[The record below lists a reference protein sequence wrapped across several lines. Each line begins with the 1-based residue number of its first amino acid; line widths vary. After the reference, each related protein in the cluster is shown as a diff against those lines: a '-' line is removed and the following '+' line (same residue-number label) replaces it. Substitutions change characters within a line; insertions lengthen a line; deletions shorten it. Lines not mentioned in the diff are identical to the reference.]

1 MMKVAITGATGFI
14 GQNLCRHLNKRGHD
28 VVAIVRSA
36 ARDLEADGIG
46 IHIGD
51 VTDAASIAPGF
62 QGVDVVIHLAAFFNR
77 PGATPDEYRAVNVEG
92 ARNVAA
98 AAHGCGARRLIHCS
112 TVGVAL
118 GGPAPH
124 SESSPYAPP
133 AWDPYESTKAEG
145 ERAILDFSKET
156 GFSVVV
162 VRPAQVYGP
171 GDVSKAKFYK
181 LVKKGIL
188 VRPGS
193 TLKHLIYI
201 DDLCHAFELCLD
213 TPAAQPEIFI
223 IAGRAPTPLSEL
235 VGIAA
240 RELGVPKPRILLP
253 AGPVVWLCTAIETFA
268 RLVGVKPPVT
278 RRSID
283 FFVRSV
289 EFDVS
294 KARDKLGFESSVDVE
309 TGVARTIAWY
319 RKEGIV

>member
-1 MMKVAITGATGFI
+1 MRIAITGASGFI
-14 GQNLCRHLNKRGHD
+14 GQNLCRHLHSRGHE
-28 VVAIVRSA
+28 VVALIRSPA
-36 ARDLEADGIG
+36 PDLEADGIG
-46 IHIGD
+46 AQIGD
-51 VTDAASIAPGF
+51 VTDAASMVPGF
-62 QGVDVVIHLAAFFNR
+62 QGADAVIHLAAFFNR

-92 ARNVAA
+92 ARNVATA
-98 AAHGCGARRLIHCS
+98 ARNCGARRLIHCS

-145 ERAILDFSKET
+145 ERAVLDFSKQT
-156 GFSVVV
+156 GFPVVV

-171 GDVSKAKFYK
+171 GDVSKAKFYR
-181 LVKKGIL
+181 LIQRGIL

-201 DDLCHAFELCLD
+201 DDLCRAFELCLD
-213 TPAAQPEIFI
+213 TPATQPEIFI

-235 VGIAA
+235 VEIAA
-240 RELGVPKPRILLP
+240 RELGVRRPRILLP
-253 AGPVVWLCTAIETFA
+253 AGPVVWVCAAIETFA
-268 RLVGVKPPVT
+268 RLIGAKPPVV
-278 RRSID
+278 RRSMD

-294 KARDKLGFESSVDVE
+294 KAKNQLGFESSVDVA

-319 RKEGIV
+319 RERGLV